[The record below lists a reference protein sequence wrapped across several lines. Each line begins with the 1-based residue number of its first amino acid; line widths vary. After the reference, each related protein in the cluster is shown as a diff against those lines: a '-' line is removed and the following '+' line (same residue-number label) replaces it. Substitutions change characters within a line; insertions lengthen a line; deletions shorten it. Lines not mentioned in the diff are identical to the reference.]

1 MVRGFFRER
10 VVVALTAPFVGAATA
25 DATRDAASA
34 MPQDGVTITTV
45 NYTIPP
51 VHLVRETGQSVLLT
65 QELDDGRPVIMNFIF
80 TTCETTCP
88 LRPRQATVPAKASQQ
103 WKHSQ
108 EGPAKWDD
116 FRMERIVAG
125 RNRVRRKKR

>member
-1 MVRGFFRER
+1 MVRGFS
-10 VVVALTAPFVGAATA
+10 VSVWLLALTAPFVGAATA

-34 MPQDGVTITTV
+34 MPQDGVTVTTV

-88 LRPRQATVPAKASQQ
+88 LSSQTFAQ
-103 WKHSQ
+103 LQSRL
-108 EGPAKWDD
+108 GPAD
-116 FRMERIVAG
+116 
-125 RNRVRRKKR
+125 RRAHLVPLSRDPEHGPPPPLP